1 MPVEVDRATAEDF
14 YRACAARDREAILA
28 FFAEDAVWTYRGP
41 PDVLPFCGQHHGKA
55 AVGEVYRRM
64 YDFIDVIAFETP
76 FLVVEDHTSAAMI
89 CVRGRLLKSDRIVTA
104 RVAHFIRWRA
114 NRIVEFH
121 AVLDSLDHV
130 EQVLGHELV
139 PSAA

>member
-1 MPVEVDRATAEDF
+1 MSAEIERNTVESF
-14 YRACAARDREAILA
+14 YRAIAERDRERMLS
-28 FFAEDAVWTYRGP
+28 FFDDDATWAYWGP
-41 PDVLPFCGQHHGKA
+41 PDVLPFCGQLRGKA

-64 YDFIDVIAFETP
+64 FEFIDVSDFKTT
-76 FLVVEDHTSAAMI
+76 FLVVEDDRSAAMI
-89 CVRGRLLKSDRIVTA
+89 GIRGTLSKSGRIATA

-114 NRIVEFH
+114 DCIVEFH
-121 AVLDSLDHV
+121 ALLDSLDHV